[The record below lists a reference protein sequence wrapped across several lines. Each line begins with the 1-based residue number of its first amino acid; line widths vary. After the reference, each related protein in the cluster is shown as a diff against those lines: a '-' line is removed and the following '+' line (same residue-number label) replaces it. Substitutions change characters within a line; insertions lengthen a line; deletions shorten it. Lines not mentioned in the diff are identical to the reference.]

1 MGRYLIWNI
10 SYQPE
15 EYKDAG
21 MAWLEYGMEFDFAAE
36 LRESLQKLP
45 ENDDIFVTVY
55 SGAVPND
62 AMDALHCIQAIPIVV
77 VLPPEYSAVQRM
89 ECVQHGAAQ
98 YIHSAGQRAVCDMSD
113 KDDMW
118 FCLDLS
124 DQEWQPLTIITVKDL
139 SFCLEYRAVEVR
151 GQQIDLTAKE
161 FEILAL
167 LITHQ
172 KRVFTYE
179 MIMDLVWHED
189 YSYYSRKAIN
199 NHISNLRGKL
209 KIAPDVPDYI
219 KSVHSVGYKFSV

>member
-1 MGRYLIWNI
+1 MRRRILVIGYRESEQEAVRAEW
-10 SYQPE
+10 Q
-15 EYKDAG
+15 G
-21 MAWLEYGMEFDFAAE
+21 YGMEFDFVDGLPQALQALE
-36 LRESLQKLP
+36 HTEYICVAICSRHVPYKDVEALRRVRS
-45 ENDDIFVTVY
+45 
-55 SGAVPND
+55 
-62 AMDALHCIQAIPIVV
+62 IPVV
-77 VLPPEYSAVQRM
+77 VLPPEYSTAQRM
-89 ECVQHGAAQ
+89 ECVQRGAAQ
-98 YIHSAGQRAVCDMSD
+98 YIRSAGQRAICDVSG
-113 KDDMW
+113 KDDMR

-124 DQEWQPLTIITVKDL
+124 NQERRPLTIITVKDL

-161 FEILAL
+161 FEILSL

-189 YSYYSRKAIN
+189 YTYYSRKAIN
-199 NHISNLRGKL
+199 NHISNLRKKL